1 MISKTGLFDHIDNV
15 WKMMNRANC
24 EDGILSD
31 CAKSRSLQDLSQEVM
46 EEMEGDHL
54 HILIRDAYLFG
65 NNLVVINKVGKRIVV
80 GFDDIAALR
89 SIPIHD
95 RDCFKIEE
103 NGSCLYWW
111 TKDIH
116 LDFESFLYHVDD
128 EFRAKADK
136 QKANHDREFGKA
148 IAIVRITYEIP
159 IDGIAGLKTEDV
171 QDIESGYLYPT
182 SLPLACYAKSLGL
195 SLDSFLDKVAA
206 NVDVLKAM
214 EAIAS

>member
-1 MISKTGLFDHIDNV
+1 MMTATGLFGHVGNI
-15 WKMMNRANC
+15 WKMMCRANC

-31 CAKSRSLQDLSQEVM
+31 CTKSRSLQDLSQEVM

-116 LDFESFLYHVDD
+116 LDFESFLYYVDD
-128 EFRAKADK
+128 EFRAKAGK

-148 IAIVRITYEIP
+148 IAIVRTTYKIP
-159 IDGIAGLKTEDV
+159 IDGIAGLKAEDA

-182 SLPLACYAKSLGL
+182 SIPLTCYAKSLGL
-195 SLDSFLDKVAA
+195 SLDSFLEKVAT

-214 EAIAS
+214 EAIKS